1 MKRLPLI
8 YIEWDDHHANA
19 AWQDAIDHEP
29 AHCLSVGWLYE
40 EDDRGLTLVS
50 NVTDDSVG
58 NSQYILK
65 SCITKR
71 KLVKRTA
78 NDRAEASGAPRRR
91 AKAGNQGGAGGADS
105 GRSASGTS
113 DSVAADTG
121 QGDGS

>member
-58 NSQYILK
+58 NTQYILK
-65 SCITKR
+65 NCITKR

-78 NDRAEASGAPRRR
+78 HDRAEASGAPRRR
-91 AKAGNQGGAGGADS
+91 TETGNQGGASGADS
-105 GRSASGTS
+105 GRSESGTG
-113 DSVAADTG
+113 DPVATDTG